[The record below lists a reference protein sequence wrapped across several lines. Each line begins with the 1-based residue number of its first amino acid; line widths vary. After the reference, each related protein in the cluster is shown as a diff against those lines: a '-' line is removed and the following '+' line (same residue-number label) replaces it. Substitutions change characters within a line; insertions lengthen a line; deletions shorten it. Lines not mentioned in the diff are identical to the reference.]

1 MNGTFVVIVDFRFK
15 EGQAEAGRAVLL
27 EQARNSVALEPGCE
41 RFDVI
46 ADPADPQCFW
56 LYEIYAD
63 AAAFAAHQTFPHY
76 HAFAAASKPLIDTK
90 TVRKLRL
97 EGP

>member
-1 MNGTFVVIVDFRFK
+1 MNGTFVVIVDFKFK
-15 EGQAEAGRAVLL
+15 DGQSEAGRRVLL
-27 EQARNSVALEPGCE
+27 EQATNSLANEPGCE
-41 RFDVI
+41 RFDVV
-46 ADPADPQCFW
+46 ADPADPLRFW

-63 AAAFAAHQTFPHY
+63 AAAFAAHQTYPHY
-76 HAFAAASKPLIDTK
+76 HAFAAASTPLIDTK